1 MSEEPMSAEERVVIA
16 PGEGYSISLGGLG
29 IIHKLSG
36 EDTGGSF
43 AIVEHPLQPGA
54 LAAPPH
60 THLNEDEFS
69 LVLEGEVGVQIG
81 ERVYRATP
89 GTYILKPRGI
99 PHTFWNSGTQPAR
112 IMEIISPAGFEK
124 YFEEIAEVVSVAA
137 GEPPDRAK
145 ILKIAT
151 RYGLSFHWERMEE
164 IMEKYNVKV
173 R

>member
-1 MSEEPMSAEERVVIA
+1 MSEDPMSAEERVVIA
-16 PGEGYSISLGGLG
+16 PGEGYSISLCGLG

-36 EDTGGSF
+36 EDTEGSF

-81 ERVYRATP
+81 ERVFRATP
-89 GTYILKPRGI
+89 GTYIVKPRGV

-124 YFEEIAEVVSVAA
+124 YFEEIAEVVSAAA
-137 GEPPDRAK
+137 GGPPDRAK
-145 ILKIAT
+145 ILEIAA
-151 RYGLSFHWERMEE
+151 RYGLTFHWERMEE
-164 IMEKYNVKV
+164 IMEKHNVKV